1 MLEGSLAAEADTTAH
16 ELVEN
21 CSRILA
27 ACLTRSASAV
37 EEVVAQRRVGTL
49 VRVLQLPGATDGSI
63 GNTALC
69 VAELPKAQDGL
80 AAVADLDPVPALLE
94 AVKTRQGAAQKN
106 SAIAIAKLAPSPQC
120 MAKIREL
127 RALEIISQTVRM

>member
-1 MLEGSLAAEADTTAH
+1 MLEGALAAEGDTTAH

-37 EEVVAQRRVGTL
+37 EEVVAQERVGTL

-69 VAELPKAQDGL
+69 VAELPKAPDGL
-80 AAVADLDPVPALLE
+80 AAVADLDPVPPLLE

-106 SAIAIAKLAPSPQC
+106 S
-120 MAKIREL
+120 
-127 RALEIISQTVRM
+127 